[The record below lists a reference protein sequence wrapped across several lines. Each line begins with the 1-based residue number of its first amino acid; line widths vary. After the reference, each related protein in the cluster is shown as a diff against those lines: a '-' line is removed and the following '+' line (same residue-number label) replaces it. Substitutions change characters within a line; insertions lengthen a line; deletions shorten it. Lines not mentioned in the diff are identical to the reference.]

1 MKFAEIG
8 YIKDDE
14 SLWISKFVQKLP
26 KPLQTKYLMATV
38 PLKIEE
44 VSMLGESGLKITLPI
59 TEKEDN
65 QSLRIRV
72 LKKTCALLMEKEIK
86 VILNPDN
93 IAVPFGFMEAK
104 GGLANAIFADQ
115 LLKTAAAKKSVD
127 LATAEVVLID
137 GYNFNTIAVL
147 EAIKA
152 EVNHLS
158 IYTCRK
164 EGLKDVLNS
173 IYEETGLI
181 IECFSSPKST
191 LMAEG
196 DIIINCSADM
206 ENYDYVF
213 KRGGIFIEASGYLAK
228 VARMIQKRTD
238 LLFVTNFKAEISHEQ
253 TDSRGVEALIFIK
266 NSDLYDALKGKCVP
280 METKKI
286 LGYMHKPQ
294 LVVKQIN
301 R

>member
-1 MKFAEIG
+1 
-8 YIKDDE
+8 
-14 SLWISKFVQKLP
+14 
-26 KPLQTKYLMATV
+26 
-38 PLKIEE
+38 
-44 VSMLGESGLKITLPI
+44 
-59 TEKEDN
+59 
-65 QSLRIRV
+65 
-72 LKKTCALLMEKEIK
+72 MEKEIK

-115 LLKTAAAKKSVD
+115 LLKIAAKTKNID
-127 LATAEVVLID
+127 LATDEVVLID
-137 GYNFNTIAVL
+137 GYNFNTVAVL
-147 EAIKA
+147 EAIKS

-164 EGLKDVLNS
+164 EGLKDILNS
-173 IYEETGLI
+173 IFEETGLI

-191 LMAEG
+191 LMAEAAV
-196 DIIINCSADM
+196 IINCSADM
-206 ENYDYVF
+206 ENYDYAF
-213 KRGGIFIEASGYLAK
+213 KRGSVFIEALGYFAK

-238 LLFVTNFKAEISHEQ
+238 LFFVTNFKAEISQEE
-253 TDSRGVEALIFIK
+253 TDSRCVEALILMK
-266 NSDLYDALKGKCVP
+266 NNDLYDAFKGKCVP

-294 LVVKQIN
+294 LVVKQIK

>member
-1 MKFAEIG
+1 MNFAEIG

-14 SLWISKFVQKLP
+14 SLWISRFIQKLP
-26 KPLQTKYLMATV
+26 KPLQTKYLMAAV
-38 PLKIEE
+38 PLKTDE
-44 VSMLGESGLKITLPI
+44 VTMLGQDGLKITLPI
-59 TEKEDN
+59 TKNEEN
-65 QSLRIRV
+65 QALRVRV
-72 LKKTCALLMEKEIK
+72 LKKACALLMEKNIK

-93 IAVPFGFMEAK
+93 IAFPFGFMEAK

-115 LLKTAAAKKSVD
+115 LLKIAAHTKNID

-137 GYNFNTIAVL
+137 GYNFNTVAVL

-164 EGLKDVLNS
+164 EGLKDILNS

-191 LMAEG
+191 LMSEG
-196 DIIINCSADM
+196 DVIINCSADM
-206 ENYDYVF
+206 ENYDYAF
-213 KRGGIFIEASGYLAK
+213 KRGSVFIEASGYLAK

-238 LLFVTNFKAEISHEQ
+238 LFFVTNFKAIVSDED
-253 TDSRGVEALIFIK
+253 TDARGIEALIFIK
-266 NSDLYDALKGKCVP
+266 NSDLYDAMKGKCLP
-280 METKKI
+280 IEAKKI
-286 LGYMHKPQ
+286 LGYIHKPQ
-294 LVVKQIN
+294 MIVKQIN